1 MLDINNFGL
10 RIFAVCDKLS
20 NLLPDILMTGALF
33 LGGLGLDPNKP
44 IIGSKPTIY
53 QEILNPLFIKHAT
66 GFEWKR
72 RKNI

>member
-1 MLDINNFGL
+1 
-10 RIFAVCDKLS
+10 
-20 NLLPDILMTGALF
+20 MTGALF